1 MPSARALLVVLAALP
16 ACGDAVLGAL
26 TQPELVVPGPA
37 LSARNLVLSN
47 DCAPEQRWIQIEG
60 QVGAPAAP
68 ELHIIATQARAASV
82 HVSRRAPLIVALSSP
97 GPVDW
102 TITASAGT
110 ALLRVIGVGDG
121 STFHLPAGVPL
132 DRYPVH
138 GAGGLG
144 CGDRYPPSP
153 GAPCNAYALID
164 GLERAAQRPL
174 SSYVGCTSGARFELV
189 DPLPPRWDLTSL
201 PAGLERSP
209 DGLQLRSTRGDQK
222 VAVARATTPLWSGR
236 WYFEVIVES
245 GPQDPT
251 NDVRA
256 GIGLAN
262 ANSSDDFGA
271 GWVVMYSWA
280 GQLGRNPGL
289 PPQMLSGTPLAAQDR
304 VGIAMDL
311 DADNLWATING
322 DWFPGD
328 PSTTPG
334 LSVELYPGVLPLYP
348 AIFAPAGF
356 AARAAWQGVA
366 APPGFQ
372 RLDQLE
378 VGP

>member
-1 MPSARALLVVLAALP
+1 MLGAGALLWTSLALP

-26 TQPELVVPGPA
+26 TQPDLVVPGTA
-37 LSARNLVLSN
+37 LSARNMVLSN
-47 DCAPEQRWIQIEG
+47 DCAPDQRWVEIEG

-68 ELHIIATQARAASV
+68 ELHIISTQARAASV
-82 HVSRRAPLIVALSSP
+82 QVSRRAPLIVALSSP

-102 TITASAGT
+102 TVTASAGT
-110 ALLRVIGVGDG
+110 SLLRVLGVGEG
-121 STFHLPAGVPL
+121 STFRLPAGVAL
-132 DRYPVH
+132 DRYPAH

-164 GLERAAQRPL
+164 GVERLAARPL
-174 SSYVGCTSGARFELV
+174 SSYVACTSGARFELV
-189 DPLPPRWDLTSL
+189 DPLPPRWDWASL
-201 PAGLERSP
+201 PAGIERSP
-209 DGLQLRSTRGDQK
+209 DGLGLRSTRSDHK

-236 WYFEVIVES
+236 WYFEVLVES
-245 GPQDPT
+245 GPQERA
-251 NDVRA
+251 NDGRA
-256 GIGLAN
+256 GVGLAN

-280 GQLGRNPGL
+280 GELGRNPGL
-289 PPQMLSGTPLAAQDR
+289 PPQMLTGAPLAAHDR

-311 DADNLWATING
+311 DADALWASING
-322 DWFPGD
+322 AWFPGD

-356 AARAAWQGVA
+356 AARAAWLDGP
-366 APPGFQ
+366 APAGFR